1 MVVEESILI
10 NAGLEKVWNTFTD
23 LTCWREWNTV
33 IRDVSSDD
41 ACISSGCRLFCN
53 FKPFHFPINVRIE
66 IKDVKPGK
74 SISWYAKKLG
84 LAAEHLFDFQATEKG
99 VLVTS
104 RETFG
109 GFIVKNA
116 CFLVPKQ
123 KIHELTRAFLNDLK
137 TASEM

>member
-1 MVVEESILI
+1 MVVEKSILI

-33 IRDVSSDD
+33 IRDVSSDE

-53 FKPFHFPINVRIE
+53 FRPFHFPLNVRIE

-104 RETFG
+104 RETFWG
-109 GFIVKNA
+109 VHCEECLFSRPEAEN
-116 CFLVPKQ
+116 
-123 KIHELTRAFLNDLK
+123 TRAYAGFP
-137 TASEM
+137 E